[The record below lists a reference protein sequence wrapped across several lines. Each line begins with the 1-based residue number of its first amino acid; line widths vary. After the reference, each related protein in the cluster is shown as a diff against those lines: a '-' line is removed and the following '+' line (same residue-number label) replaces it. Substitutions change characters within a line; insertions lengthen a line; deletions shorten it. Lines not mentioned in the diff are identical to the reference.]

1 MQTLKPGVW
10 GYLTLY
16 SSVYPGPGFS
26 GKYDWAGEL
35 ELSPDPFQEWTD
47 ATSLLVVN
55 STASKPLTS
64 GRRRALLQ
72 QSTTGLV
79 PVQGRVAIKESKT
92 VVDNSGSTSG
102 VLALD
107 DSGDIQLVCGSNC
120 PDMGQPQ
127 LGAPEQAG
135 SSPTADSS
143 TNTGASG
150 NRQEEALQ
158 SYGLLCLPCRNKRQE
173 HIVSSRAASPWTVTI
188 ELQFNAGTAC
198 RV

>member
-1 MQTLKPGVW
+1 MGVQTLKPGVW

-47 ATSLLVVN
+47 ATSLLVAN
-55 STASKPLTS
+55 STAPKHLTP
-64 GRRRALLQ
+64 GKRRALLQ
-72 QSTTGLV
+72 QTTTGLV

-120 PDMGQPQ
+120 PDLGQPQ
-127 LGAPEQAG
+127 LGVPEQ
-135 SSPTADSS
+135 S
-143 TNTGASG
+143 SG
-150 NRQEEALQ
+150 NPSAPPGVSPDQ
-158 SYGLLCLPCRNKRQE
+158 SGEGGLTLIGTRY
-173 HIVSSRAASPWTVTI
+173 VSTLHGAVSPWHSYP
-188 ELQFNAGTAC
+188 GSC
-198 RV
+198 